1 MNDLIIIPSI
11 LFLAIKITLIV
22 IGNKGGMKC
31 INSHSSDSLNFYNA
45 YTHTIYLT
53 HTRFDSPLTSLL
65 T

>member
-1 MNDLIIIPSI
+1 MNDLISIPSI
-11 LFLAIKITLIV
+11 LFLAIKIV

-31 INSHSSDSLNFYNA
+31 INSHSSDSLNFYNT

-53 HTRFDSPLTSLL
+53 HTRFDSPLTSPL